1 MPREEIL
8 LETAEVRV
16 RVMELDPGAAT
27 PWHFHHQ
34 VTDQMVALKGKL
46 RVDLRAPAESRVLPP
61 GERCRVET
69 GRVHR
74 VVNADP
80 HAPASYLL
88 IQGVGR
94 YDFNPVTDPD

>member
-1 MPREEIL
+1 MPREETL

-16 RVMELDPGAAT
+16 RVMELPPGAAT
-27 PWHFHHQ
+27 PWHYHRA
-34 VTDQMVALKGKL
+34 VTDQMIGLKGAVRVEL
-46 RVDLRAPAESRVLPP
+46 RGPAGSLALPP

-74 VVNADP
+74 VANPSVTE
-80 HAPASYLL
+80 PAAYLL

-94 YDFNPVTDPD
+94 YDFNPVADPD